1 MKNKICI
8 LNYESG
14 NVGSVSNM
22 LKHMGYNSVISNKE
36 KEIKDSTHIILPGVG
51 SFGNAMKKINNLIPI
66 KTLENEVFKQKKPFL
81 GICVGMQI
89 LAEKGFEHGENT
101 GLGWIKGNVIKIES
115 KNLPLPNIG
124 WNDIIIKQKSILT
137 EGLDKVKDFYFVHSY
152 VFNPTNKNNIIAETI
167 YEKSFCS
174 IAQSQ
179 NIFGVQ
185 FHPEKSQK
193 AGMILLKNFL
203 DFKL

>member
-22 LKHMGYNSVISNKE
+22 LQHMGYESKISNDE
-36 KEIKDSTHIILPGVG
+36 KEIKNSTHIILPGVG
-51 SFGNAMKKINNLIPI
+51 SFGNAMKKVKSLIPL
-66 KTLENEVFKQKKPFL
+66 KVLENQVFKEKKPFL

-89 LAEKGFEHGENT
+89 LADKGFEHGEHS
-101 GLGWIKGNVIKIES
+101 GLGWIKGSVTKIKT
-115 KNLPLPNIG
+115 KKLPLPNIG
-124 WNDIIIKQKSILT
+124 WNDIIIKKKSIIT
-137 EGLDKVKDFYFVHSY
+137 EGLDKVSDFYFVHSY
-152 VFNPTNKNNIIAETI
+152 VFNPVDKNNIIAEVI
-167 YEKSFCS
+167 YDKKFCS
-174 IAQSQ
+174 IVGFK

-193 AGMILLKNFL
+193 TGMILLNNFL
-203 DFKL
+203 NI

>member
-22 LKHMGYNSVISNKE
+22 LRHMGYNSVISNDE
-36 KEIKDSTHIILPGVG
+36 KEIRDSTHIILPGVG

-66 KTLENEVFKQKKPFL
+66 KILENEVFKQKKPFL

-89 LAEKGFEHGENT
+89 LAEKGFEHGENV

-124 WNDIIIKQKSILT
+124 WNDIIIKKKSIIT
-137 EGLDKVKDFYFVHSY
+137 ENLDKAKDFYFVHSY
-152 VFNPTNKNNIIAETI
+152 VFNPANKNNIVAETV

-174 IAQSQ
+174 IVQDQ

-193 AGMILLKNFL
+193 TGMILLKNFL
-203 DFKL
+203 DIK

>member
-22 LKHMGYNSVISNKE
+22 LRHMGYNSVISNDE
-36 KEIKDSTHIILPGVG
+36 KEIRDSTHIILPGVG

-66 KTLENEVFKQKKPFL
+66 KILENEVFKQKKPFL

-89 LAEKGFEHGENT
+89 LAEKGFEHGENV

-124 WNDIIIKQKSILT
+124 WNDIIIKKKSIIT
-137 EGLDKVKDFYFVHSY
+137 
-152 VFNPTNKNNIIAETI
+152 
-167 YEKSFCS
+167 
-174 IAQSQ
+174 
-179 NIFGVQ
+179 
-185 FHPEKSQK
+185 
-193 AGMILLKNFL
+193 
-203 DFKL
+203 